1 MFGSSRTRG
10 ALGAVFLC
18 LCTVCSPPAGANE
31 TDQFTLPTDR
41 SLADLGPYMEA
52 VHYEILTRVTESLNE
67 DLRRAYR
74 GPRPSEIRRLTDPG
88 LVADLFRSEFAPG
101 FIETVNLENALR
113 RRSMRRAFPDQ
124 ITAHRTLGWIYAWAH
139 LPIDPRRLVLLFQS
153 STINVHGAYM
163 GTDKIAHFHDLGHIY
178 YKSYLA
184 RIDGGM
190 NPEEARD
197 WVVRFYS
204 RGPISESFTIGAF
217 ATGVVSN
224 ADLASNYTGMLFYQN
239 LTEPIEIN
247 GETLPPM
254 LELHEGYWRIAYH
267 VRPESG
273 FLRPFL
279 TDHFNEALNPCV
291 YEIGMRGP
299 IRRNL
304 RKNSDRILTVYADEN
319 GQVRPPEWFRDKA
332 IELRTF
338 HGQDYGAIIRENKM
352 FSIADACVFP
362 DRASDSE
369 NAQPGRFTQ
378 DVPAP
383 DPRPTSPRPRPASPS
398 EKAPGTGHPDVIRIG

>member
-1 MFGSSRTRG
+1 MLGTSRTRVV
-10 ALGAVFLC
+10 LGVVLLC
-18 LCTVCSPPAGANE
+18 LGTLGSTPASANE
-31 TDQFTLPTDR
+31 TDQFTLPTDQ

-52 VHYEILTRVTESLNE
+52 VHYEILGRVTENLNK

-74 GPRPSEIRRLTDPG
+74 GPRPKEIRRLTDPG

-190 NPEEARD
+190 TPEEARD

-224 ADLASNYTGMLFYQN
+224 ADLASNYAGMLFYQN

-247 GETLPPM
+247 GETIPPM

-279 TDHFNEALNPCV
+279 TDHCNEALNPCV

-299 IRRNL
+299 IRRHL
-304 RKNSDRILTVYADEN
+304 RKNSDRILKVYADEA
-319 GQVRPPEWFRDKA
+319 GRARPPEWFRDKA
-332 IELRTF
+332 LELRTF
-338 HGQDYGAIIRENKM
+338 HGQDYGAIIREDKM
-352 FSIADACVFP
+352 FSIADACAFP
-362 DRASDSE
+362 DR
-369 NAQPGRFTQ
+369 
-378 DVPAP
+378 PAP
-383 DPRPTSPRPRPASPS
+383 PPDASEGDLAREAPAPAPTAPHPAPPS
-398 EKAPGTGHPDVIRIG
+398 EKPLGTGHPDVVRIG